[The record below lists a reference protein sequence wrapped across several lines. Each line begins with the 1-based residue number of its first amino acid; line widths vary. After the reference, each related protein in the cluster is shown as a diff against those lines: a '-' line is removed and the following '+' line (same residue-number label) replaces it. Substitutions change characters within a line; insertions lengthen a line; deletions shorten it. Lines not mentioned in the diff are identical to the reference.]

1 LHDAAESLNQ
11 GPNYPASASLLLN
24 SQMVKKIADNLMFV
38 DEKRQR
44 AFSKHTFR
52 NHLKSVFDCSV
63 KSIEENTSSESS
75 SSMEDQEELFES
87 VLHRKVIGIEK
98 QRRQNKIKVKELSI
112 NENKDD
118 YSEHQFSRESLLTD

>member
-1 LHDAAESLNQ
+1 
-11 GPNYPASASLLLN
+11 
-24 SQMVKKIADNLMFV
+24 MVKRLCDNLMFV

-98 QRRQNKIKVKELSI
+98 
-112 NENKDD
+112 
-118 YSEHQFSRESLLTD
+118 